1 MKPRLID
8 LERLGELT
16 GWNVLI
22 PNGIDK
28 YRFLPQIVYGTRDDD
43 NNFACVWWD
52 DSLNVY
58 KLASK
63 VNGKH
68 IFNDK
73 ILRYKKLETI
83 VKWTKKCEEKY
94 KAEKTKIKLKR
105 LQHDF

>member
-22 PNGIDK
+22 PKGVDSF
-28 YRFLPQIVYGTRDDD
+28 RFLPQIVYGTREDD

-52 DSLNVY
+52 DNLKLY
-58 KLASK
+58 KLAAK

-73 ILRYKKLETI
+73 KLNYKKLETI
-83 VKWTKKCEEKY
+83 VKWARICEKKY
-94 KAEKTKIKLKR
+94 KLEASKWKLRR
-105 LQHDF
+105 LQDDF